1 MKAYIIHL
9 SRVPASLASAQRLQ
23 QELKDFGQDSE
34 LFEGS
39 YGDQTLK
46 QYQEINRQCHNW
58 GLKGPD
64 NPLND
69 EYKAELTTP
78 GVVGCFDSH
87 YRLWQHCV
95 DIQEPVLIFEDDA
108 HVIRPLSPVLWSD
121 VLIVASSHTK
131 KMGRYQQYIDNP
143 TEDPPRAMPYGQS
156 TLPGA
161 AGYALHPA
169 AADKLVKCYRRSFLP
184 ADNAVNQYLV
194 RIQIHSHMMGY
205 AIDRDKTDGKSS
217 LIRTRY
223 WDKNGI

>member
-1 MKAYIIHL
+1 MKSYIIHL
-9 SRVPASLASAQRLQ
+9 SRVPASLASAERLQ
-23 QELKDFGQDSE
+23 AELKDFGQESE

-39 YGDQTLK
+39 YGDQTLE
-46 QYQEINRQCHNW
+46 QYQAINRQCHDW

-64 NPLND
+64 NPFTA
-69 EYKAELTTP
+69 EHKAELTTP
-78 GVVGCFDSH
+78 GIVGCFDSH
-87 YRLWQHCV
+87 YRLWQHCA
-95 DIQEPVLIFEDDA
+95 DIQEPIMIFEDDA
-108 HVIRPLSPVLWSD
+108 HVIRPYVPVLWTD

-131 KMGRYQQYIDNP
+131 KMGRYQQYINNP

-194 RIQIHSHMMGY
+194 RIQIHSHMIGY

-217 LIRTRY
+217 LIRTKY
-223 WDKNGI
+223 WDK